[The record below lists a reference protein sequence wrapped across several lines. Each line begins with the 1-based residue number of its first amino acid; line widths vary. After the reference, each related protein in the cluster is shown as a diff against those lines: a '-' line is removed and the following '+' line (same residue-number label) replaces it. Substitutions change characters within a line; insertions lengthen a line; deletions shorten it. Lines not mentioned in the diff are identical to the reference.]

1 MTLKQVERIIKKV
14 RKMYQFNPRI
24 NNVLLHRASIEFD
37 ENEDGNLILSSITFD
52 YYDYIIIGK
61 TKIIYKE
68 HDSYHGFEV
77 LMEYK
82 NWEELLKM

>member
-14 RKMYQFNPRI
+14 RKMYQFDPHI
-24 NNVLLHRASIEFD
+24 NNVLLHKASIKFD

-52 YYDYIIIGK
+52 YYDYIIIDK

-68 HDSYHGFEV
+68 HDSYRGFEV
-77 LMEYK
+77 LMKYK
-82 NWEELLKM
+82 NWEELLKR